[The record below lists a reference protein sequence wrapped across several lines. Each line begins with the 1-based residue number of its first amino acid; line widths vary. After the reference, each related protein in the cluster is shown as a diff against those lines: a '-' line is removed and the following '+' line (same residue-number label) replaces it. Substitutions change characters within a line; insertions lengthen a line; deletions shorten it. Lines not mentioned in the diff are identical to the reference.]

1 MNPFRKI
8 LFITLLC
15 TLIACKKHSTFSGK
29 ITNSADGQP
38 VEGVEVRLR
47 FLKAK
52 KGGGNDLVAKDEQ
65 TTTSNGEYALEVEG
79 KNAESAYLD
88 VKKDR
93 YAPSQYKSFDP
104 GDCDEVDFVL
114 NPYDS
119 WLSVTF
125 ENQSD
130 TVEKDFYFNYT
141 GPFLEDKIQCS
152 SSGCGPFVTLPKA
165 SHTEVMRIPGGENIT
180 INWDTQ
186 KTGNT
191 PFSNQKIVFCSRND
205 TTFITIYF

>member
-1 MNPFRKI
+1 MNRYLNL
-8 LFITLLC
+8 LFISLLC

-29 ITNSADGQP
+29 ITNSADGQA

-47 FLKAK
+47 FLKGK
-52 KGGGNDLVAKDEQ
+52 KGGGSELVAKDEQ
-65 TTTSNGEYALEVEG
+65 TTSSNGEYALEVEG

-114 NPYDS
+114 NPYDA

-130 TVEKDFYFNYT
+130 NLAKNIYFNYT
-141 GPFLEDKIQCS
+141 GPYLEGSPYCS
-152 SSGCGPFVTLPKA
+152 NSGCGPFVIQPKA
-165 SHTEVMRIPGGENIT
+165 SHTEVMRIPGGAEIT
-180 INWDTQ
+180 INWDT
-186 KTGNT
+186 KTGAGSV
-191 PFSNQKIVFCSRND
+191 PNQKAVNCSRND
-205 TTFITIYF
+205 TTFVTIDF